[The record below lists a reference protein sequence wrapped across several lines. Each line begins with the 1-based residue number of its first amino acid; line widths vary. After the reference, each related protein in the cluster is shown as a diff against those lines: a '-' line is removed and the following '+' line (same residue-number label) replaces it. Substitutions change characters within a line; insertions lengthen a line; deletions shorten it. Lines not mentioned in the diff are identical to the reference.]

1 MNLGTGLCHIVDFHA
16 KFAKRFQRVA
26 EGAIFFA
33 YMYPK
38 APSTE
43 GALLLLDPLKWPA
56 PQMVLILPA
65 S

>member
-1 MNLGTGLCHIVDFHA
+1 MLNLLSVFRELLKA
-16 KFAKRFQRVA
+16 LF
-26 EGAIFFA
+26 FFA

>member
-1 MNLGTGLCHIVDFHA
+1 VDFHA

-43 GALLLLDPLKWPA
+43 GALLLLDPL
-56 PQMVLILPA
+56 
-65 S
+65 